1 MSPASPPARS
11 AYTLM
16 EIILVMAI
24 IVIVGAISI
33 PAMQT
38 MLADARFSAAGDCV
52 RGRLAD
58 TRANAMQEGRPWKL
72 GFIANTGVYQLAP
85 EDSSEWDNPSQELV
99 EKADVTRDELPKD
112 IVFSL
117 NQEDIL
123 NSQQALPPGPG
134 WETIAIYLPDGSAR
148 DDATVYFGKPGMG
161 PNRAVLR
168 GLTGS
173 VSMETFNLKADL
185 P

>member
-1 MSPASPPARS
+1 MHAPPRRL

-16 EIILVMAI
+16 ELILVMAI
-24 IVIVGAISI
+24 IVIVGSISI
-33 PAMQT
+33 PVMQT
-38 MLADARFSAAGDCV
+38 MLADARFSAAGDSV
-52 RGRLAD
+52 RARLAD
-58 TRANAMQEGRPWKL
+58 TRANAMSEGRPWRL
-72 GFIANTGVYQLAP
+72 GFIANTGMYQLAP

-99 EKADVTRDELPKD
+99 QQRDVIRDELPKD

-117 NQEDIL
+117 NQGDIL
-123 NSQQALPPGPG
+123 NSQQALPAGPG

-161 PNRAVLR
+161 PNRAVVR

-173 VSMETFNLKADL
+173 VSMETFNLKSDL

>member
-1 MSPASPPARS
+1 
-11 AYTLM
+11 
-16 EIILVMAI
+16 MA
-24 IVIVGAISI
+24 
-33 PAMQT
+33 
-38 MLADARFSAAGDCV
+38 
-52 RGRLAD
+52 
-58 TRANAMQEGRPWKL
+58 EGRPWRL
-72 GFIANTGVYQLAP
+72 AFIANTGVYQLAP
-85 EDSSEWDNPSQELV
+85 EDSSEWDSASQELV
-99 EKADVTRDELPKD
+99 AKPDGIRDELPKD

-117 NQEDIL
+117 NQDDIL
-123 NSQQALPPGPG
+123 SSQQALPAGPG